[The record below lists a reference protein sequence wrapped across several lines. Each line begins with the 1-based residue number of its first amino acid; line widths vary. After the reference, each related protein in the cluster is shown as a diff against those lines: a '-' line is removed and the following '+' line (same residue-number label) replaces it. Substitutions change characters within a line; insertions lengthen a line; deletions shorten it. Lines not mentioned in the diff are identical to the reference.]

1 MSGGRKLQL
10 LQRVRSALRPAASRF
25 LEQPLPASLAR
36 LGAARP
42 GRRPGK
48 LAPSTVARKL
58 AAVRAFL
65 RHALGAASF
74 EMNVDLILMDGGVL
88 LAKKG
93 QDDTGT
99 GFTNLEGA
107 LKDCVDMGASVYADL
122 ASLKSQGVPS
132 NEVVENVK
140 LVGAKE
146 IAGLLKEAQSTM
158 IF

>member
-1 MSGGRKLQL
+1 MSNVAMILK
-10 LQRVRSALRPAASRF
+10 RSPYGDINAA
-25 LEQPLPASLAR
+25 E
-36 LGAARP
+36 
-42 GRRPGK
+42 
-48 LAPSTVARKL
+48 
-58 AAVRAFL
+58 AV